1 MDGTE
6 GGHTAFCLLL
16 DLGVAVFRGKTW
28 TLRRFSRDASVGV
41 DSVVSGPVQVRDI
54 SESDAFQNTIMF
66 FIGINVLI
74 MCLDKSDGLFR
85 KSSGKT
91 DARMTHSGSD
101 R

>member
-1 MDGTE
+1 M
-6 GGHTAFCLLL
+6 
-16 DLGVAVFRGKTW
+16 
-28 TLRRFSRDASVGV
+28 
-41 DSVVSGPVQVRDI
+41 QVRDI

-91 DARMTHSGSD
+91 DARVIHSGSD